1 MAELDQIWM
10 GLLDQAS
17 LRAVENGQH
26 SVADYLR
33 LKLANDTIR
42 QTGVDWLFQ
51 TLIDQASEASIDR
64 PQLKI
69 DRVAPHSFKIG
80 TSNMVGTLIQIQL
93 GVRCLSLE
101 AGWVRTP
108 SDGIMRNRAL
118 AHARIKHFGMSTED
132 DEFRLIKGDPLP
144 LWIDD
149 EGAEIR
155 ADDVHRHLRIFLSY

>member
-17 LRAVENGQH
+17 LRAIANGQH
-26 SVADYLR
+26 GVADYLR
-33 LKLANDTIR
+33 LKLANDTVR
-42 QTGVDWLFQ
+42 QAGVDWLFQ
-51 TLIDQASEASIDR
+51 TLIDQASKASIDR

-69 DRVAPHSFKIG
+69 DRVTPHSFKIG
-80 TSNMVGTLIQIQL
+80 TSNMVGSLIQVQH

-118 AHARIKHFGMSTED
+118 AHARIKHFGMASED
-132 DEFRLIKGDPLP
+132 DDFRLIRSDPLP
-144 LWIDD
+144 VWIDA
-149 EGAEIR
+149 EGEEIR
-155 ADDVHRHLRIFLSY
+155 ADHIQRHLQIFLRG